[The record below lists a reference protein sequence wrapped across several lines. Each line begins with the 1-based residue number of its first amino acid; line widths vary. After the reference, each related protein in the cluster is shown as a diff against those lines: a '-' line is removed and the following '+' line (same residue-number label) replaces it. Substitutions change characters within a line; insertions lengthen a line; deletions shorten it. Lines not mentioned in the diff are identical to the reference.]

1 MQRRRYADDDIFRV
15 HARYLGPKGK
25 TLPFPI
31 PYRAILPGIAA
42 FVLGLVVMSASG
54 VGLWRFVIAAG
65 LAAGAGKLADLY
77 SSAERPVSSL
87 PVIFSHETG
96 APRPRRRETIHVVLR
111 PGRIPVR
118 DPGTA
123 PREGRRR

>member
-15 HARYLGPKGK
+15 HSRFLGPKGK
-25 TLPFPI
+25 TLPFSI
-31 PYRAILPGIAA
+31 PYRGIVPGLAA
-42 FVLGLVVMSASG
+42 FVLTLMVLSAFG

-65 LAAGAGKLADLY
+65 LAAGAGKLTDLY

-96 APRPRRRETIHVVLR
+96 APRPRRRETVHVVLR
-111 PGRIPVR
+111 PGLIPVR

-123 PREGRRR
+123 PKEGRRR